1 MRRFAVRRPLL
12 FAALA
17 IVAGDLLASLAG
29 RLLKAFDLP
38 VMTRMLI
45 GEPIFALYTAVLL
58 TALGW
63 WREAGFR
70 RPARLRDTLVYL
82 PWLALP
88 LLQASDF
95 QASAAG
101 PGLIV
106 ATAVFALLV
115 GFAEEGLARG
125 VMLRAL
131 LPGGAARAALLSS
144 ALFGAAHLSSALAG
158 RDLGSTAVQAV
169 TAAFLGLGFAGCR
182 LAGGT
187 IWPAVVLHG
196 LVDFADFGSRGFAP
210 PPEHGSMT
218 PSGAIVSLVLT
229 GLYAAYG
236 WWLARRWER
245 RRPAGGLDG
254 QGVAPRS
261 TAP

>member
-17 IVAGDLLASLAG
+17 IVAGDLLASLTG
-29 RLLKAFDLP
+29 RLLRAFDLP

-70 RPARLRDTLVYL
+70 RPARGRDTLVYL
-82 PWLALP
+82 PWLVLP

-101 PGLIV
+101 PGLIL

-115 GFAEEGLARG
+115 GFAEEGVARG

-131 LPGGAARAALLSS
+131 LPGGAERAALLSS

-158 RDLGSTAVQAV
+158 RG
-169 TAAFLGLGFAGCR
+169 AARARGLRRLRQPRLCAAARARLHDPCRRHR
-182 LAGGT
+182 LAGPDRPVRG
-187 IWPAVVLHG
+187 VR
-196 LVDFADFGSRGFAP
+196 LVAGAP
-210 PPEHGSMT
+210 L
-218 PSGAIVSLVLT
+218 GAAT
-229 GLYAAYG
+229 AER
-236 WWLARRWER
+236 WAR
-245 RRPAGGLDG
+245 
-254 QGVAPRS
+254 
-261 TAP
+261 